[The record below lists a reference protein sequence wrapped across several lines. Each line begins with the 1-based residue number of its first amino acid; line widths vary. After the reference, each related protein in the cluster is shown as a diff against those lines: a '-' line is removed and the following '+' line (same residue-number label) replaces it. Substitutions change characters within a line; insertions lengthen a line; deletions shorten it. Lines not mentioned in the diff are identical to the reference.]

1 MSLKMQKKYFLT
13 YNSSKDF
20 NLSNRHLLNLA
31 ERSNLFDGIFNYSP
45 KDLSSGFVAKYRD
58 ILNMPRGGGY
68 WLWKVDI
75 IQQTLNKIS
84 ENDILLYMDSGSTFN
99 FRGKEKFKKYCAEL
113 EDSSYGLLNF
123 STIFKEKHWT
133 TKNIF
138 DYFNV
143 DIDSDIANS
152 PQLEATNLIFQKNKH
167 SNYLLKEFTNL
178 LEADRYLITDKY
190 NSSQN
195 LESFK
200 ENRHDQSIFSLLSKI
215 YGSLKIKSQ
224 TNFKNREYEQYSY
237 PILSTR
243 HSRQNLLFKTIY
255 YLNYKKASHS
265 PRYFIENNLSFKD
278 AISQKYF
285 YFNHFPNN
293 KTE

>member
-1 MSLKMQKKYFLT
+1 MQKKYFLT

-20 NLSNRHLLNLA
+20 NFSNRHLLNLV
-31 ERSNLFDGIFNYSP
+31 ESSNLFDGIFNYSP

-75 IQQTLNKIS
+75 IQQTLKKIS

-99 FRGKEKFKKYCAEL
+99 FRGKEKFKKYCTEL
-113 EDSSYGLLNF
+113 GDSSYGLLNF

-190 NSSQN
+190 NSSQK
-195 LESFK
+195 LESFR
-200 ENRHDQSIFSLLSKI
+200 ENRHDQSIFSILGKKHNSYILNNE
-215 YGSLKIKSQ
+215 
-224 TNFKNREYEQYSY
+224 TEFRNRKELQYEY
-237 PILSTR
+237 PILTVRASN
-243 HSRQNLLFKTIY
+243 HGVKDKLKLLFLKEIMIY
-255 YLNYKKASHS
+255 Y
-265 PRYFIENNLSFKD
+265 F
-278 AISQKYF
+278 
-285 YFNHFPNN
+285 
-293 KTE
+293 